1 MDAVLSFFEKW
12 MDGKNRPYISVVNY
26 VVSGTLLVITAFSLI
41 SPFKC
46 SMEFLDNTDWTRDLS
61 NDDPIIQAAFGLSV
75 LYIIIYVIKQM
86 LLWALSGTSV
96 SVYNST
102 YAVLET
108 LCDIVDLCSSFAYL
122 ALCLSSFLQMYNTST
137 FFFSHKAVF
146 LYLWVGAKSIDF
158 VWRRFY
164 IRNAT
169 IINSVSK

>member
-12 MDGKNRPYISVVNY
+12 MDRKNRPYISVINY
-26 VVSGTLLVITAFSLI
+26 VVSGVLLVFTAFSLI

-46 SMEFLDNTDWTRDLS
+46 SIKFLDNIDWTRDLS
-61 NDDPIIQAAFGLSV
+61 NDDPIIQVVFALSI
-75 LYIIIYVIKQM
+75 LYVIIYVIKRM
-86 LLWALSGTSV
+86 LLWALSTTSTN
-96 SVYNST
+96 VYNYT

-108 LCDIVDLCSSFAYL
+108 LCDIVDLCCSFAHL
-122 ALCLSSFLQMYNTST
+122 ALCLSVFLQMYNSNT